1 MPETSR
7 PAGSVRQELGLVLD
21 RDPGGQAG
29 GGVSGAVAHRDWV
42 SLRSALLDQACEPYR
57 KAGRFPYHFARGKLW
72 GDPVFRAILELGLLS
87 GHRRILDLG
96 CGQGLLAAW
105 LRAAEHCCYERG
117 IWPRTWPPA
126 PCPES
131 MRGIE
136 LMGREVDRAR
146 RALGPGCEVVQ
157 GDIRSA
163 VFGSADA
170 IVILD
175 VLHYLP
181 APAQREV
188 LKRVRAAL
196 PVGGLLLLRV
206 GDADRGLRFHF
217 TQWVDKAL
225 LLMRGRGRV
234 ALHCRSIEQWRQL
247 LRECGFDNSR
257 AEPMS
262 HGTPFANALL
272 IALAI

>member
-7 PAGSVRQELGLVLD
+7 HAGSVRQELGLVLGA
-21 RDPGGQAG
+21 GGRAD

-146 RALGPGCEVVQ
+146 RALGPECEVVQ
-157 GDIRSA
+157 ADIRTA
-163 VFGSADA
+163 AFGCADA
-170 IVILD
+170 VIILD

-188 LKRVRAAL
+188 LQRVRAAL

-206 GDADRGLRFHF
+206 GDADGGLRFHF
-217 TQWVDKAL
+217 TQWVDKAVL
-225 LLMRGRGRV
+225 LTRGRGRV
-234 ALHCRSIEQWRQL
+234 ALHCRSIEQWRGL
-247 LRECGFDNSR
+247 LCECGFDTR

-262 HGTPFANALL
+262 HGTPFANVLL